1 MLNVEK
7 VNLKFYLNEIDCL
20 LEFNVDFKE
29 GESVFRELVELTKK
43 LKQAGAVSFRPTSG
57 NKYYNNRK
65 DGAK

>member
-43 LKQAGAVSFRPTSG
+43 LKAAGAVSFRPTNGYKNS
-57 NKYYNNRK
+57 NYKK
-65 DGAK
+65 DGTK